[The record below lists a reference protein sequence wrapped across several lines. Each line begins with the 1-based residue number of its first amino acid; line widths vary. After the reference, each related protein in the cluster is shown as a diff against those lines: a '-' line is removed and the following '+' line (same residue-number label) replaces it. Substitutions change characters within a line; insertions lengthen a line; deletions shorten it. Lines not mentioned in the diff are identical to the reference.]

1 MKDKSTELFQNAPV
15 PKAVLSNIIPSIIS
29 MMMVLLYNLADT
41 FFIGK
46 TKDAYMVA
54 AVSVATPAFLFFW
67 LWACCSVLAALP

>member
-41 FFIGK
+41 FLLVKRRMPIWWPPF
-46 TKDAYMVA
+46 
-54 AVSVATPAFLFFW
+54 P
-67 LWACCSVLAALP
+67 